1 MPDLFKDII
10 PSILERKNVVL
21 NTAEDDKSYV
31 PFVVNK
37 ALSFHPDCIFLVNE
51 MNMSHGLDKRL
62 QYAFLLNTVRSWKR
76 PFRKWMKLEKLED
89 IDLVKAYYNVSDSKA
104 KEYLSIL
111 TQEQL
116 NTLEEQM
123 SEGGLGNGKR
133 QKGKSKG

>member
-1 MPDLFKDII
+1 MTVDLFRDII

-62 QYAFLLNTVRSWKR
+62 QYSFLLTTIRPWKR
-76 PFRKWMKLEKLED
+76 PFRKWMKLEKIADL
-89 IDLVKAYYNVSDSKA
+89 DLVKAYYNVSDSKA

-116 NTLEEQM
+116 NTLKEQM
-123 SEGGLGNGKR
+123 SEGGIKTT
-133 QKGKSKG
+133 